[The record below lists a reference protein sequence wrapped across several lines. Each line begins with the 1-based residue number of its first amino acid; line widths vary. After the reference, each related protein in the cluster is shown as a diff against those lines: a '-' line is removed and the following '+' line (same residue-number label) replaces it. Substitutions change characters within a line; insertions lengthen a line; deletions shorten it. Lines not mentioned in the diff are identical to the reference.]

1 MMNLETMLSALSRL
15 SNSNK
20 PLWGKM
26 NAQEMVEH
34 LSDMLMMARGTG
46 NFNIDVDAE
55 TIARRQQFLLSDKEL
70 AKNIAVPFTKEL
82 IELRNDELELAVDEF
97 TDEWLNFIELYENNP
112 DTSVVHPYYGAL
124 DFNLWLKMHDKHFMH
139 HFKQF
144 GLIE

>member
-1 MMNLETMLSALSRL
+1 MEFTEMLAVLNGLTPSQ
-15 SNSNK
+15 K

-34 LSDMLMMARGTG
+34 LSDMLMMSRGTG
-46 NFNIDVDAE
+46 NFTIDVDAE
-55 TIARRQQFLLSDKEL
+55 TIARRQQFLLSDKEM

-82 IELRNDELELAVDEF
+82 IELRNNELELAVDEF
-97 TDEWLNFIELYENNP
+97 TDEWMNFTEYYENNP
-112 DTSVVHPYYGAL
+112 SASVIHPYYGDL

>member
-46 NFNIDVDAE
+46 NFTIDVDAE
-55 TIARRQQFLLSDKEL
+55 TIARRQQFLLSDKEM

-82 IELRNDELELAVDEF
+82 IELRNEELELAVDEF

-112 DTSVVHPYYGAL
+112 DASVVHPYYGAL

>member
-1 MMNLETMLSALSRL
+1 MEFTEMLAVL
-15 SNSNK
+15 NSLTPSQK

-34 LSDMLMMARGTG
+34 LSDMLMMSRGTG
-46 NFNIDVDAE
+46 NFTIDVDAE
-55 TIARRQQFLLSDKEL
+55 TIARRQQFLLSDKEM
-70 AKNIAVPFTKEL
+70 AKNIAVQFTKEL
-82 IELRNDELELAVDEF
+82 IELLNEELELAVDEF

-112 DTSVVHPYYGAL
+112 DASVVHPYYGAL

>member
-1 MMNLETMLSALSRL
+1 MEFTEMLAVLNGLTPSQ
-15 SNSNK
+15 K

-46 NFNIDVDAE
+46 NFTIDVDAE
-55 TIARRQQFLLSDKEL
+55 TIARRQQFLLSDKEM

-97 TDEWLNFIELYENNP
+97 TDEWMNFNEYYENNP
-112 DTSVVHPYYGAL
+112 GTSVIHPYYGAL

>member
-1 MMNLETMLSALSRL
+1 MEFTEMLAVLNGL
-15 SNSNK
+15 TPNQK

-34 LSDMLMMARGTG
+34 LSDMLMMSRGMG
-46 NFNIDVDAE
+46 NFAIDVDAE
-55 TIARRQQFLLSDKEL
+55 TIARRQQFLSSDKEM
-70 AKNIAVPFTKEL
+70 AKNIAVPFTKDI
-82 IELRNDELELAVDEF
+82 IELRHDELELALDEF
-97 TDEWLNFIELYENNP
+97 ADEWMNFTEYYENNP
-112 DTSVVHPYYGAL
+112 SASVIHPYYGDL

>member
-1 MMNLETMLSALSRL
+1 MEFTEMLAVLNGL
-15 SNSNK
+15 TPNQK

-46 NFNIDVDAE
+46 NFTIDVDAE
-55 TIARRQQFLLSDKEL
+55 TIARRQQFLLSDKEM

-112 DTSVVHPYYGAL
+112 DASVVHPYYGAL

>member
-1 MMNLETMLSALSRL
+1 MEFTEMLAVLNGL
-15 SNSNK
+15 TPNQK

-34 LSDMLMMARGTG
+34 LSDMLMMSRGTG
-46 NFNIDVDAE
+46 NFTIDVDAE
-55 TIARRQQFLLSDKEL
+55 TIARRQQFLSSDKEM
-70 AKNIAVPFTKEL
+70 AKNIAVPFTKDI
-82 IELRNDELELAVDEF
+82 IELRHDELELALDEF
-97 TDEWLNFIELYENNP
+97 AEEWINFTEYYENNP
-112 DTSVVHPYYGAL
+112 SASVIHPYYGDL

>member
-1 MMNLETMLSALSRL
+1 MEFTEMLAVLNGLTPSQ
-15 SNSNK
+15 K

-46 NFNIDVDAE
+46 NFTIDVDAE
-55 TIARRQQFLLSDKEL
+55 TIARRQQFLLSDKEM

-82 IELRNDELELAVDEF
+82 IELRNDELELAIDEF

-112 DTSVVHPYYGAL
+112 DASVVHPYYGAL
-124 DFNLWLKMHDKHFMH
+124 DFNLWLKMHDKHFVH